1 MLTSFFTVKPVVAA
15 AAAPKKAVKKA
26 APPSPVPPSPSPS
39 PAAVDAVYTDA
50 IDDDDVSMVDDSLD
64 GGGEVLETPVSD
76 CADKDFPD
84 TLSDVSAD
92 ADDAAAAAEIDDDI
106 FTLLRTQSRR
116 SLDRMSG
123 PELCCDDEDF

>member
-1 MLTSFFTVKPVVAA
+1 MLTSFFTVKPAVAS
-15 AAAPKKAVKKA
+15 APKKAVKKI
-26 APPSPVPPSPSPS
+26 APPSPAPPSPSPS
-39 PAAVDAVYTDA
+39 PAVDAA
-50 IDDDDVSMVDDSLD
+50 SLNDDEVSVGDSLD

-84 TLSDVSAD
+84 TLSDISD
-92 ADDAAAAAEIDDDI
+92 ADDLAAAAAAAADIDDDDI

-116 SLDRMSG
+116 SIDRMSG

>member
-1 MLTSFFTVKPVVAA
+1 MLTSFFTVKPAV
-15 AAAPKKAVKKA
+15 APKKAVKKI
-26 APPSPVPPSPSPS
+26 APPSPAPPSPSPS
-39 PAAVDAVYTDA
+39 PAVDAAYMNA
-50 IDDDDVSMVDDSLD
+50 IDDDVSVVDSLD

-84 TLSDVSAD
+84 TLSDISD
-92 ADDAAAAAEIDDDI
+92 AEDPVAVVDDDDDDI

-116 SLDRMSG
+116 SLEYMSG

>member
-1 MLTSFFTVKPVVAA
+1 MSVV
-15 AAAPKKAVKKA
+15 
-26 APPSPVPPSPSPS
+26 
-39 PAAVDAVYTDA
+39 
-50 IDDDDVSMVDDSLD
+50 DSLD

-84 TLSDVSAD
+84 TLSDISD
-92 ADDAAAAAEIDDDI
+92 AEDPAAVAVVDDDDDDI

-116 SLDRMSG
+116 SLEYMSG